1 MDGLKH
7 NGNDLAEAAIR
18 SISYLEANIKPMS
31 KWLKVQTSRG
41 NYLSDLRIR
50 REEIDFSGA
59 STDETQMA
67 RNLDEVILRAASWQ
81 DSHFVDRLNLISDD
95 PKASRQQVKND
106 TPKVVLITLDRN
118 LRLKAKIK
126 GLTAFASQELTELL
140 IGTSQKKK
148 PV

>member
-1 MDGLKH
+1 
-7 NGNDLAEAAIR
+7 
-18 SISYLEANIKPMS
+18 MS

-59 STDETQMA
+59 STDETQTA

-81 DSHFVDRLNLISDD
+81 DSHFVDRLNLIADD